1 MLGRNLFLAEG
12 EPCPAPDQPE
22 RFDAVLSGS
31 GAFRV
36 ERIVSGG
43 QTTPEGEW
51 YDQDQ
56 DEWVVV
62 IEGAARLQYDNGEEI
77 ALGRGDSLFLPR
89 HKRHRVTFTSVP
101 CLWLA
106 VHGDDIRME

>member
-1 MLGRNLFLAEG
+1 MQGQNLFLAEG
-12 EPCPAPDQPE
+12 ERCPSADRPE
-22 RFDAVLSGS
+22 QFDTILSGS

-43 QTTPEGEW
+43 QITPEGTW
-51 YDQDQ
+51 YDQEQ

-62 IEGAARLQYDNGEEI
+62 IEGAARLRYDDGKEI
-77 ALGRGDSLFLPR
+77 ALGKGDSLFLPR